1 MNKKIRIAYLSD
13 YPFSISFG
21 GKEIQMLQYL
31 KLINNN
37 YCEEFEIK
45 LVNYW
50 SLNEFQNID
59 IVHFFG
65 YSNWYNDLTTA
76 LKSKYPE
83 LKIFISPTYY
93 LDNFKLHKFASSC
106 FNYFPIPN
114 YYSYK
119 RRLFDNVTKII
130 CNSSSEINQIDR
142 LFPKIQRNKFELI
155 YNSVEESFIEFS
167 DNKNFDLFCNEYQ
180 IDKNYLLSVSF
191 FDRRKNTIKL
201 IKSFLKSAKIFNTT
215 LVLIGQN
222 RYSNPKEFDEVFKL
236 MNSNKNI
243 IKHIPYLERNSDM
256 LKSAYLNCKAHI
268 MPSILETPGI
278 SNLEAGYF
286 SKPIIVGDCKPVR
299 EYFKNYALYV
309 NPHSI
314 DSISNKISELFHYNE
329 IEILKMGDNLNKL
342 IKNGYQLNNSIKELL
357 EIYRNL

>member
-1 MNKKIRIAYLSD
+1 MNKKIKIAFLSD

-21 GKEIQMLQYL
+21 GKEIQMLQYH
-31 KLINNN
+31 KLINDN
-37 YCEEFEIK
+37 YYEEFEIK
-45 LVNYW
+45 LVDYW
-50 SLNEFQNID
+50 NLNEFQDIN

-76 LKSKYPE
+76 LRSKYPK
-83 LKIFISPTYY
+83 LKILISPTYY
-93 LDNFKLHKFASSC
+93 LNNLKLHKFASSC

-130 CNSSSEINQIDR
+130 CNSNSEINQIKR
-142 LFPKIQRNKFELI
+142 LFPKIESKFELI
-155 YNSVEESFIEFS
+155 YNSIEESFIEFS
-167 DNKNFDLFCNEYQ
+167 DNKNSDLFCNEYQ

-191 FDRRKNTIKL
+191 FDQRKNTIKL
-201 IKSFLKSAKIFNTT
+201 IKSFLKFAKNFNTS

-236 MNSNKNI
+236 MNSNKNLI
-243 IKHIPYLERNSDM
+243 RHIPYLERNSDM

-268 MPSILETPGI
+268 MPSYLETPGI

-314 DSISNKISELFHYNE
+314 DNISNKISEVFNYKE
-329 IEILKMGDNLNKL
+329 IEIVEIGDDLNKL
-342 IKNGYQLNNSIKELL
+342 ITNSYQLNNSIKKLL
-357 EIYRNL
+357 EIYRNS